1 MLENSKNAKSEKP
14 KYGMWRC
21 VGFML
26 ATAWRERELASPLWG
41 LVIALAAVGSNLVG
55 LYLPPAVVRGVE
67 GGVSPGQLLATI
79 GLFALGAMAC
89 AALRTYAVENQLF
102 PNITIRTAILD
113 MLNQKLGRTS
123 YPNLSDGKLLAL
135 ANKAQQACEGNSEA
149 SEAVWDTLTELAQ
162 NVLGFVI
169 YLILLSTLEWW
180 IVALVLATAGLG
192 YWVTKR
198 LSDYAYRHRE
208 EEAALTQAILYHV
221 DRAKD
226 ASFTKD
232 IRLFHL
238 RPWLEEVTG
247 KALTAYRDF
256 KWKVGTR
263 QLWGEVLDLV
273 LAFLRNGAAYAYLI
287 GLVLTGELTTAQFL
301 LYFSAVGGFS
311 AWVVGILTHLT
322 TLYRQSLDLSVIR
335 EVLDYPEPFTF
346 EGGKPLSARR
356 EDQHTLTLE
365 NVSFR
370 YPEAEEDTLSHIDLT
385 LHPGEKLA
393 VVGLNGAGKTTL
405 VKLLCGFLD
414 PTEGR
419 VLLDGE
425 DIRQFDRRDYYTL
438 FAAVFQDFSVMAASV
453 AANVAQEPHK
463 EDIDM
468 DRVRACVAQ
477 AGLTE
482 KVESLPGGY
491 DALLERRVY
500 PDGVQLSGGQ
510 IQRLMLARALY
521 KDAPFVFLDEPTA
534 ALDPIAE
541 ADLYEKYA
549 EMTRGCSSVYI
560 SHRMASTRFCDRV
573 LFLADHRI
581 AEEGTHESLLALGG
595 QYAQLFEIQS
605 KYYRKEAVSHEEA

>member
-1 MLENSKNAKSEKP
+1 MDNPKNTKPAKP
-14 KYGMWRC
+14 KYSMWQC

-26 ATAWRERELASPLWG
+26 ATARRERELASPLLG
-41 LVIALAAVGSNLVG
+41 LVIALATVGSNLVG
-55 LYLPPAVVRGVE
+55 LYLPPAVVDAVE
-67 GGVSPGQLLATI
+67 RGVSPGRLLATVA
-79 GLFALGAMAC
+79 LFVLGAMAC

-102 PNITIRTAILD
+102 PNITIRSSILN
-113 MLNQKLGRTS
+113 MLNHKLGRTS

-135 ANKAQQACEGNSEA
+135 VSKARQACLGNSEA
-149 SEAVWDTLTELAQ
+149 SEAVWDTLTELTQ
-162 NVLGFVI
+162 NLAGFAV
-169 YLILLSTLEWW
+169 YLALLSTLKLWL
-180 IVALVLATAGLG
+180 VALVLATAVLG
-192 YWVTKR
+192 YLVNR
-198 LSDYAYRHRE
+198 ELSGYAYRHRE
-208 EEAALTQAILYHV
+208 EEAALSQAITYHV

-226 ASFTKD
+226 TSFTKD

-238 RPWLEEVTG
+238 RPWLEEVVD
-247 KALTAYRDF
+247 KAMTAYRAF
-256 KWKVGTR
+256 QWNVGTR

-287 GLVLTGELTTAQFL
+287 GLVLAGKLTAAQFL

-311 AWVVGILTHLT
+311 AWVVGILTQLT
-322 TLYRQSLDLSVIR
+322 ILYRQSLDLSVIR

-346 EGGKPLSARR
+346 EEGRPLTVRR
-356 EDQHTLTLE
+356 EDRHTLTLE

-370 YPEAEEDTLSHIDLT
+370 YPGAAEDTLNHIDLT

-419 VLLDGE
+419 VLLDGQ
-425 DIRQFDRRDYYTL
+425 DIRQFNRRDYYAL
-438 FAAVFQDFSVMAASV
+438 FAAVFQDFSLMAASV
-453 AANVAQEPHK
+453 ASNVAQEPERAK
-463 EDIDM
+463 IDM
-468 DRVRACVAQ
+468 DRVRTCIAQ

-482 KVESLPGGY
+482 KIESLPGGC
-491 DALLERRVY
+491 DALLERSVY
-500 PDGVQLSGGQ
+500 NDGVQLSGGQ
-510 IQRLMLARALY
+510 VQRLMLARALY
-521 KDAPFVFLDEPTA
+521 KDAPFILLDEPTA

-549 EMTRGCSSVYI
+549 EMTQGCSSVYI

-605 KYYRKEAVSHEEA
+605 KYYRKEAVGHEED

>member
-1 MLENSKNAKSEKP
+1 
-14 KYGMWRC
+14 
-21 VGFML
+21 ML
-26 ATAWRERELASPLWG
+26 A
-41 LVIALAAVGSNLVG
+41 
-55 LYLPPAVVRGVE
+55 
-67 GGVSPGQLLATI
+67 
-79 GLFALGAMAC
+79 
-89 AALRTYAVENQLF
+89 
-102 PNITIRTAILD
+102 
-113 MLNQKLGRTS
+113 
-123 YPNLSDGKLLAL
+123 
-135 ANKAQQACEGNSEA
+135 
-149 SEAVWDTLTELAQ
+149 
-162 NVLGFVI
+162 
-169 YLILLSTLEWW
+169 
-180 IVALVLATAGLG
+180 
-192 YWVTKR
+192 
-198 LSDYAYRHRE
+198 
-208 EEAALTQAILYHV
+208 
-221 DRAKD
+221 
-226 ASFTKD
+226 
-232 IRLFHL
+232 
-238 RPWLEEVTG
+238 
-247 KALTAYRDF
+247 
-256 KWKVGTR
+256 
-263 QLWGEVLDLV
+263 
-273 LAFLRNGAAYAYLI
+273 
-287 GLVLTGELTTAQFL
+287 GELTTAQFL

-541 ADLYEKYA
+541 ADLYE
-549 EMTRGCSSVYI
+549 
-560 SHRMASTRFCDRV
+560 STRR
-573 LFLADHRI
+573 
-581 AEEGTHESLLALGG
+581 
-595 QYAQLFEIQS
+595 
-605 KYYRKEAVSHEEA
+605 